1 MRFRAWHYLVLMM
14 GAFYLGARFA
24 EVRYGLSPVEVRSLR
39 QTVRLYE
46 QRYTQLVHDFH
57 ILQHDRDV
65 AQAVSVRLQ
74 EQNKELLDSQSSLEQ
89 QIALYK
95 RILTPSQS
103 ALGLSV
109 DQFVVHASTQP
120 SRYAYRILLTWGQS
134 AGRSLTGRVS
144 IVVQG
149 VLHGQ
154 KAVLQMHT
162 GNDVFRLQYFQSIV
176 GEWQFPDGFQPQLVE
191 LRFVPSSRAVAAISR
206 QFKWEVSQL

>member
-1 MRFRAWHYLVLMM
+1 MRLRPWYLLFLVMVC
-14 GAFYLGARFA
+14 FYLGARFA

-57 ILQHDRDV
+57 LLQHDRDV
-65 AQAVSVRLQ
+65 ALAVSARLQ

-95 RILTPSQS
+95 RILTPTQS
-103 ALGLSV
+103 AMGLSV
-109 DQFVVHASTQP
+109 DQFVVHTSTQP
-120 SRYAYRILLTWGQS
+120 GRYAYRILLTWGQS
-134 AGRSLTGRVS
+134 AGRSLSGR
-144 IVVQG
+144 ITVVAQG

-154 KAVLQMHT
+154 KTVLQMHA
-162 GNDVFRLQYFQSIV
+162 GNDMFHLQYFQSIV
-176 GEWQFPDGFQPQLVE
+176 GEWQFPEGFQPQLIE
-191 LRFVPSSRAVAAISR
+191 LRFTPASHAAAAIVR